1 MCVTLIIYQ
10 ESLHDARSTK
20 CKILGVLLYKQYMK
34 VLNVREPE
42 SDIRI
47 NNSLDRR
54 ADDFKTIFST
64 GFVISSFFFLSAMGL
79 KSENILPKSSERRC
93 HRHYTSS

>member
-1 MCVTLIIYQ
+1 
-10 ESLHDARSTK
+10 
-20 CKILGVLLYKQYMK
+20 MK
-34 VLNVREPE
+34 VLNVRDPE

-47 NNSLDRR
+47 NNNLGRR

-64 GFVISSFFFLSAMGL
+64 SFVISSFFLSVNSGGL